1 MNRRNLYRQEGIPRI
16 NWYFK
21 NILIAILNRTLSGL
35 VSLGRIA
42 KPVISVTLVRPIHG
56 IGRFLFNHVL
66 VNLYRVYFA
75 IKPKS
80 DPMMNTSSRGFVWTF
95 INNRQAMHAGVF
107 VVAVMTMF
115 INITET
121 QAENYVEGT
130 LLNKLITKEF
140 PTEELIVEN
149 ADIGTKSPSANIPIK
164 YTSKGY
170 VTTQPKSQGEL
181 TEAELLSDIQVAL
194 SSNGSAITKQEVATT
209 GIDKGRRDD
218 AIVYIVEPG
227 DTVTSIAQKFD
238 ISINTILWENNLS
251 AYSIIRPGKELS
263 ILPVTGINHIVKKG
277 DSIAKIAENYQVEPD
292 EILNENN
299 ILNESDIQIGQV
311 VFVPEGL
318 KPKPAPRTIVRTAPT
333 TQQTFDDAPVG
344 GDLIWPTNG
353 YRITQY
359 YTWRHFGLDVGNKNG
374 QPIYAAADGKVIISS
389 QGKWNGGYGNQI
401 VVDHGNGIETRYAHT
416 SYNIVS
422 VGETVKQGQVIAAIG
437 STGRSSGP
445 HIHFEIEINGRRV
458 NPLNY
463 LSR

>member
-1 MNRRNLYRQEGIPRI
+1 MTFL
-16 NWYFK
+16 
-21 NILIAILNRTLSGL
+21 
-35 VSLGRIA
+35 
-42 KPVISVTLVRPIHG
+42 RPIQG
-56 IGRFLFNHVL
+56 IGRFLFNHIL
-66 VNLYRVYFA
+66 VNIYRIYFSV
-75 IKPKS
+75 KPKS
-80 DPMMNTSSRGFVWTF
+80 ENTSQHSVRGFIWIF
-95 INNRQAMHAGVF
+95 INNRQAMHAGIF
-107 VVAVMTMF
+107 IIAVMTMF

-130 LLNKLITKEF
+130 LLNKLITKDF
-140 PTEELIVEN
+140 PTEELIVET
-149 ADIGTKSPSANIPIK
+149 ADISTKSPSANIPVK

-170 VTTQPKSQGEL
+170 ITTQLKSQGEL

-194 SSNGSAITKQEVATT
+194 SSNGSAIAKQEVATT

-218 AIVYIVEPG
+218 AIVYIVESG

-263 ILPVTGINHIVKKG
+263 ILPVTGINHTVKKG
-277 DSIAKIAENYQVEPD
+277 DSIAKIAKNYQVEPD

-299 ILNESDIQIGQV
+299 ILNESDIQIDQV
-311 VFVPEGL
+311 IFVPEGL
-318 KPKPAPRTIVRTAPT
+318 KPKPTPTAIVQTAPT
-333 TQQTFDDAPVG
+333 TQQTFDAAPIG
-344 GDLIWPTNG
+344 GDFVWPTNG

-359 YTWRHFGLDVGNKNG
+359 YTWRHFGLDIGNKNG
-374 QPIYAAADGKVIISS
+374 QPIYAAADGKVITSS

-401 VVDHGNGIETRYAHT
+401 VVDHGNGIKTRYAHN
-416 SYNIVS
+416 SYNIVA

-437 STGRSSGP
+437 STGRSTGP